1 METFIVIL
9 ALLWLA
15 ATLYTVI
22 ISSPY
27 KRDDNAD
34 FGEVDIET
42 VRQLLKDK
50 LEYPYCKSILTNE
63 EGNLDLKCKYATYSV
78 KIEDRKLVIKDK
90 FRPFSKASNI
100 VEEKDCLEAYL
111 VKILLPE
118 TDINPPKAF
127 AHFQRYIKLRILK
140 KISGWL
146 CIVFLVL
153 NALGDK
159 GIGISD
165 IVSGWKSKGV
175 SQMCF
180 TDYSDE
186 ITIGEALK
194 ATCTE
199 GKWSNNKIRDN
210 LYHVTYSGYGANGSL
225 LTILFQTDGSS
236 CSIKSITFGD
246 DDVTLMQGLILEMIY
261 ENAQSADAHGQEAG
275 LLEANNLES
284 EEKTR
289 QTVSVADKVD
299 SVKTE
304 VEPEVES
311 MPAYDYENLVDE
323 SILDEDI
330 VSNDWYDNEQSVNDG
345 NHSYIESLFDEV
357 MASRG
362 AYGRGF
368 HWEESENEDFR
379 GADVEII
386 IEEDME
392 VMMLT
397 GECWNGAEED
407 KYLGLC
413 IGENDNGSI
422 IFEDENG
429 GRLIMYMQEDGGMY
443 IEDYRTSSGATFA
456 GTYDS
461 Q

>member
-1 METFIVIL
+1 METLTVIL
-9 ALLWLA
+9 ALLWLVS
-15 ATLYTVI
+15 TLYTVFV
-22 ISSPY
+22 SSPY

-34 FGEVDIET
+34 FGEMDIET
-42 VRQLLKDK
+42 IRQLLKDK

-90 FRPFSKASNI
+90 FRPFSKESNL

-118 TDINPPKAF
+118 AEINPPKAF

-153 NALGDK
+153 LALGEK
-159 GIGISD
+159 GIGITD
-165 IVSGWKSKGV
+165 IVSLWKSKGV

-180 TDYSDE
+180 TDYSNE

-199 GKWSNNKIRDN
+199 GKWSSNKIRDN
-210 LYHVTYSGYGANGSL
+210 LYHVTYSGYGADGSL

-236 CSIKSITFGD
+236 CSIKSITLGD
-246 DDVTLMQGLILEMIY
+246 DDVTLMQGLLLEMIY
-261 ENAQSADAHGQEAG
+261 ENAQSADIRGQAG
-275 LLEANNLES
+275 NLLATSNLES
-284 EEKTR
+284 EENNR
-289 QTVSVADKVD
+289 QTVSVADKVE
-299 SVKTE
+299 SAKTE

-311 MPAYDYENLVDE
+311 KPAYDYENFVDE
-323 SILDEDI
+323 SVIDEDI
-330 VSNDWYDNEQSVNDG
+330 VSNDWYDDEQSVNDG
-345 NHSYIESLFDEV
+345 YSYIESLFDEV

-362 AYGRGF
+362 AYGRAF
-368 HWEESENEDFR
+368 HWDEGENEDSD
-379 GADVEII
+379 GADVTIL
-386 IEEDME
+386 IEEDMD

-397 GECWNGAEED
+397 GNCWHGAQED
-407 KYLGLC
+407 EYLGLC
-413 IGENDNGSI
+413 IGDNDDGSI

-429 GRLIMYMQEDGGMY
+429 GRLIVYMQEDGSIY
-443 IEDYRTSSGATFA
+443 IEDFRASSGATFT

>member
-1 METFIVIL
+1 METLTVIL

-15 ATLYTVI
+15 STLYTVFV
-22 ISSPY
+22 SSPY

-34 FGEVDIET
+34 FGEMDIET
-42 VRQLLKDK
+42 IRQLLKDK

-90 FRPFSKASNI
+90 FRPFSKESNL

-118 TDINPPKAF
+118 AEINPPKAF

-153 NALGDK
+153 LALGEK
-159 GIGISD
+159 GIGITD
-165 IVSGWKSKGV
+165 IANAWKSKGV

-194 ATCTE
+194 ATCTQ
-199 GKWSNNKIRDN
+199 GKWSSNKIRDN
-210 LYHVTYSGYGANGSL
+210 LYHVTFSGYGANGSL
-225 LTILFQTDGSS
+225 LTILFQKDGNS
-236 CSIKSITFGD
+236 CSIKSITVGD
-246 DDVTLMQGLILEMIY
+246 DDVTLMQGLFLEMIY
-261 ENAQSADAHGQEAG
+261 ENAPSDDTRGQEVE
-275 LLEANNLES
+275 LLETRNMES
-284 EEKTR
+284 GDSTR
-289 QTVSVADKVD
+289 QTVSALEEVETVE
-299 SVKTE
+299 TE
-304 VEPEVES
+304 VESEMES
-311 MPAYDYENLVDE
+311 IPAYDYENIV
-323 SILDEDI
+323 DEDI
-330 VSNDWYDNEQSVNDG
+330 VSGDWYDDEQSLDNE
-345 NHSYIESLFDEV
+345 SYGYLENLLDEV
-357 MASRG
+357 MASR
-362 AYGRGF
+362 ASYGRAFQWDEG
-368 HWEESENEDFR
+368 ENEDSD
-379 GADVEII
+379 GADVTIL
-386 IEEDME
+386 IEEDMD

-397 GECWNGAEED
+397 GNCWHGAQED
-407 KYLGLC
+407 EYLGLC
-413 IGENDNGSI
+413 IGDNDDGSI

-429 GRLIMYMQEDGGMY
+429 GRLIVYMQEDESIY
-443 IEDYRTSSGATFA
+443 IEDFRASSGATFT